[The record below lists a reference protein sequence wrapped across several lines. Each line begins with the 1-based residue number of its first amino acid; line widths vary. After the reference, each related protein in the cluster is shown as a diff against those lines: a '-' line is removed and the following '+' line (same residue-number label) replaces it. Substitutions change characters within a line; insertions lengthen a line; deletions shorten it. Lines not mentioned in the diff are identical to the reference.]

1 MKVLSI
7 EAVYEDERK
16 APNHREA
23 ATLSMEEEI
32 WQRRREKI
40 STVILKKRLHQPFL
54 SQHIKE

>member
-16 APNHREA
+16 APNHRAA

-40 STVILKKRLHQPFL
+40 STVILKILIGGNVCTNHF
-54 SQHIKE
+54 